1 MNQQSQLRVSHN
13 GLPIRASVSI
23 TGSKSISNRLLIIKA
38 LGQLDSDLTNISAS
52 ADTQTLIRLL
62 ATDCDK
68 LDAHHAGTTFR
79 FLTAYL
85 SLKSGEQILTGSE
98 RMQNRPIKPLV
109 AALRHIGADI
119 NYLGKKGYPPLS
131 IGTIKKQKN
140 KRIEINAT
148 VSSQFISALCL
159 IAPYLPEGLE
169 IHLIGEQVSRPYVDM
184 TLSLMDDFGIKIK
197 TESDLIIIQP
207 GTYLERDYHIESDW
221 SSASY
226 YYAIAAIS
234 GDAEINLS
242 SYFRPSL
249 QGDSILSKMFNKL
262 GVITYFGDDNQV
274 RLRSEEREQSKEEL
288 ILDFLTC
295 PDLAQTIATVCAA
308 KGIVL
313 HLTGVQTLL
322 IKETDRIT
330 ALTNELSKVGVQL
343 SHDISGRF
351 EYTQQGKFEAIN
363 PSFETYDDHRMAMSL
378 APLGIITPITITNP
392 KVVEKS
398 YPGFWDDIASLGFE
412 LE

>member
-38 LGQLDSDLTNISAS
+38 LGQLESALTNISDS

-62 ATDCDK
+62 TTDSET

-85 SLKSGEQILTGSE
+85 SLKSGNQILTGSQ
-98 RMQNRPIKPLV
+98 RMQNRPIRPLV

-119 NYLGKKGYPPLS
+119 SYLGKDGYPPLS
-131 IGTIKKQKN
+131 IGTIRKQKN

-148 VSSQFISALCL
+148 VSSQFTSALCL

-169 IHLIGEQVSRPYVDM
+169 LHLIGAQVSRPYVDM
-184 TLSLMDDFGIKIK
+184 TLALMRAFGIEIE
-197 TESDLIIIQP
+197 TTPDLIIIQP
-207 GTYLERDYHIESDW
+207 GAYLERDYHIESDW

-234 GDAEINLS
+234 GDAEINLT

-249 QGDSILSKMFNKL
+249 QGDSILAKIFNKL
-262 GVITYFGDDNQV
+262 GVSTIYEEEHLV
-274 RLRSEEREQSKEEL
+274 RLTSNANQHSLEEL
-288 ILDFLTC
+288 TLDFITF

-308 KGIVL
+308 KGVML
-313 HLTGVQTLL
+313 HLSGVQTLL
-322 IKETDRIT
+322 IKETDRLT
-330 ALTNELSKVGVQL
+330 ALTNELSKGGVKL
-343 SHDISGRF
+343 SRDISGRL
-351 EYTQQGKFEAIN
+351 EYTQHGKFAAIN

-378 APLGIITPITITNP
+378 ATLGIIAPITITNP

-398 YPGFWDDIASLGFE
+398 YPKFWNDIASLGFE